1 MALSIGTP
9 APLFTLKSKSP
20 EGVADVSLD
29 KALKTGSVV
38 LIFFPAAF
46 SGVCTTELCTMSDD
60 LANYD
65 ELNATVFGISVDMPY
80 SLEGWAKAEGI
91 KIQLLSDF
99 SKATIKAYDVV
110 FENFAGLGAS
120 VAQRAVF
127 IIDKEGIIRYVEVTP
142 SLGELPDLNS
152 LKEALNS
159 INQAFI

>member
-1 MALSIGTP
+1 
-9 APLFTLKSKSP
+9 
-20 EGVADVSLD
+20 
-29 KALKTGSVV
+29 
-38 LIFFPAAF
+38 
-46 SGVCTTELCTMSDD
+46 MSDD

>member
-1 MALSIGTP
+1 MNLMRYFKAAEKFTVDNS
-9 APLFTLKSKSP
+9 PLILTGFGAA
-20 EGVADVSLD
+20 GVITTAVR
-29 KALKTGSVV
+29 TG
-38 LIFFPAAF
+38 
-46 SGVCTTELCTMSDD
+46 
-60 LANYD
+60 
-65 ELNATVFGISVDMPY
+65 
-80 SLEGWAKAEGI
+80 
-91 KIQLLSDF
+91 
-99 SKATIKAYDVV
+99 KATIKAYDVV